1 MNYIYQKLAIA
12 AASTV
17 KTASISIKNSAVSGN
32 TRKSMKKIF
41 LTLGL
46 TAGLFLAEKAT
57 AYTITDTVPGT
68 HSLYYSDWG
77 HPYNI
82 SGGGHEMYALNRGE
96 AAVSFG
102 DGFAFSSGQN
112 ISINASGCVVDAGV
126 ICTEP
131 DGYGFGELFRGLP
144 VYSLIGV
151 WSSDP
156 EAIHPVEVGSN
167 PAFFIGSS
175 LNSIVPK
182 YTSDLYLF
190 LGDNDGTFEDNP
202 SSFAYTVTINSPEP
216 KSVPEPGNAAGLI
229 GLSLVGLGMGVQ
241 KKLAEK

>member
-1 MNYIYQKLAIA
+1 MNNIYQKLAIA

-17 KTASISIKNSAVSGN
+17 KTASI
-32 TRKSMKKIF
+32 F
-41 LTLGL
+41 LTFGL
-46 TAGLFLAEKAT
+46 TAGLFLADNAT

-82 SGGGHEMYALNRGE
+82 LGGGHEMYALNRGE
-96 AAVSFG
+96 PAVSFG
-102 DGFAFSSGQN
+102 NGFAFSSGQN

-175 LNSIVPK
+175 LNSIVPN

-190 LGDNDGTFEDNP
+190 LGDNDGTFDDNP
-202 SSFAYTVTINSPEP
+202 SDFAYTVTINLPDT
-216 KSVPEPGNAAGLI
+216 KSVPEPGSAAAVI
-229 GLSLVGLGMGVQ
+229 GLGLVGLSMGV
-241 KKLAEK
+241 KRKLAEK